1 MGNSASA
8 IRDVVAVLKDGDASS
23 LSDAS
28 WCALLGGGSEIRPPL
43 TPSEVRMA
51 LSDETLRATRAARPD
66 NLLTLV
72 STAVS
77 RAEALIEPDRGAE
90 RYGPVVLS
98 RDADAL
104 LGTVRVLTRVLPFV
118 VGCRGAE
125 VADDPPDARAI
136 VERLW
141 GDATRAAAPT
151 WRRARALASPGA
163 PSDPPAPPTTAT
175 LGDRVAS
182 LVLDLLFCPGFTTLA
197 GAPPDPSAPPRWDPI
212 PAHAPGLAVHRAEIL
227 RLFLALA
234 GTEAMCSPPRASP
247 ARPFLDLACGG
258 SEPRGIP
265 AGRAFTHEHLLG
277 AIRATIVE
285 AAAAGKA
292 GRERLACA
300 AHCALAVL
308 DYEARPLAPATALD
322 DDDDDDDDDDGG
334 GGGMD
339 RRATRSA
346 GEDDDWFGWFNGIL
360 FGLFGGPAAESST
373 APARASKSES
383 TRTDTVDVAD
393 VSATGDFQ
401 PSAAFAGAR
410 PGFYFRA
417 GDAGLGYYR
426 DVGGD
431 VAEDRSV
438 GGDVAEDRSVGGD
451 VAEDC
456 SVPSAARSSL
466 RSSRLD
472 SNPFAAALA
481 SASSDDRA
489 ALHDALLAMLRSGL
503 PSSYDEVS
511 PLATYLGVSVGS
523 ESSASDAP
531 FEEAA
536 ATLAHALRVDE
547 AFFEHATSADAK
559 CGLPLAF
566 TLLALAMRRRRD
578 GDAGGFA
585 QCACF
590 ALLRLSS
597 SRNFGA
603 ALNAHVSPRWL
614 PELELTELDG
624 GTWRGTHADALVA
637 TTHALLMDGDASR
650 TAPLISPLL
659 TTLHNAA
666 PHWKNLSSRTSTRLV
681 RLVERHARPET
692 LFAQPDAY
700 RDQLRELTGALS
712 PIDRCLRHQPDENP
726 RLVLA
731 VLRGGAVFDALD
743 AAGRGE
749 MPTFDDRNPHRD
761 RDGDDS
767 YDDVYDSD
775 DTFSCATS
783 SSSTA
788 SEAPPP
794 VARPSAEWLRAIHA
808 ELPLATIRRVR
819 RHLAPTV
826 PLGLGSGSGGTKDP
840 ALERVESLSASGEV
854 SRVVGPAPPTTV
866 RRFAG
871 DAPEVRRWLRGY
883 AMGLVLLRQQS
894 GGMGFAPLFDAPRVR
909 LFRVVEVRRR
919 G

>member
-43 TPSEVRMA
+43 TPAEVRMA
-51 LSDETLRATRAARPD
+51 LPDETLRATRAARPV
-66 NLLTLV
+66 NLLTLL

-151 WRRARALASPGA
+151 WRRARALASPASPGA

-212 PAHAPGLAVHRAEIL
+212 PAHAPGLAVHRAETL

-247 ARPFLDLACGG
+247 ARPCLDLACGG
-258 SEPRGIP
+258 SDPRGIP
-265 AGRAFTHEHLLG
+265 TGRAFTHEHLLG

-285 AAAAGKA
+285 ASAAGKP

-322 DDDDDDDDDDGG
+322 DDDDGG
-334 GGGMD
+334 GGGGGRMD
-339 RRATRSA
+339 RGATRSA
-346 GEDDDWFGWFNGIL
+346 GDDDDWFGWFNGVL
-360 FGLFGGPAAESST
+360 FGLFGGPVAELST
-373 APARASKSES
+373 APARAATSKSTSTSKSDSES
-383 TRTDTVDVAD
+383 SGTDAVDVAD

-438 GGDVAEDRSVGGD
+438 GGGGAEDR
-451 VAEDC
+451 

-466 RSSRLD
+466 RSARLD

-503 PSSYDEVS
+503 PSSYDDVS

-578 GDAGGFA
+578 GDKGGFA

-597 SRNFGA
+597 SRNFGV
-603 ALNAHVSPRWL
+603 ALNAFVSPRWL
-614 PELELTELDG
+614 PELELAELDG

-637 TTHALLMDGDASR
+637 TTHALLTEGDASR
-650 TAPLISPLL
+650 TAPLTSPLL

-666 PHWKNLSSRTSTRLV
+666 PHWKNLSSRASTRLV
-681 RLVERHARPET
+681 RLVERFARPET
-692 LFAQPDAY
+692 LFSQPDAY

-731 VLRGGAVFDALD
+731 VLRGGDVFDALD
-743 AAGRGE
+743 AMGRGE
-749 MPTFDDRNPHRD
+749 MPSFDDPNRNRN
-761 RDGDDS
+761 GDEFQS
-767 YDDVYDSD
+767 DDDYESD
-775 DTFSCATS
+775 DTSSYATS

-788 SEAPPP
+788 SEAPPSG
-794 VARPSAEWLRAIHA
+794 ARPSEEWLRAIHA

-826 PLGLGSGSGGTKDP
+826 PLGLASGSGGKKDP

-894 GGMGFAPLFDAPRVR
+894 SGMGFAPLFDAPRVR